1 MKKVGKS
8 IFYEDS
14 QEVKQEP
21 NNGIVEAR
29 NVILV
34 TEAEYLGH
42 LKVLTE
48 AYIKPL
54 TPMLSDIESQQLF
67 GNIDSVI
74 KSSER
79 LVEELSMT
87 WTSNDMYNVVVEA
100 AATYLH
106 EYVQYCSGLPTALS
120 LLERLL
126 NEREEFRDKV
136 CESEGNVRGIGL
148 QSCLLKPFQRL
159 TRLPL
164 LFEPLK
170 SAGEPVMP
178 AISAITKLVEECNNS
193 VEEVSSS
200 PSNSNNENSSCR
212 RSSSFYVDL

>member
-67 GNIDSVI
+67 GNIDS
-74 KSSER
+74 
-79 LVEELSMT
+79 
-87 WTSNDMYNVVVEA
+87 VEA